1 MPSQPRL
8 LMASSLVGPLPYAR
22 GGRTSETPVASVLL
36 RADVLSPNI
45 RRPRSRCDRGRS
57 RGHARA
63 CNDSRN
69 QRAQADAAKISAIVS
84 IRELLGTFAL
94 VLDYFLL
101 HRALGCQRSGT
112 KR

>member
-1 MPSQPRL
+1 
-8 LMASSLVGPLPYAR
+8 MASSLVGPLPYAR

-69 QRAQADAAKISAIVS
+69 QRAQADAAKLRDRRYSRAT
-84 IRELLGTFAL
+84 GTFAL
-94 VLDYFLL
+94 VLDY
-101 HRALGCQRSGT
+101 S
-112 KR
+112 